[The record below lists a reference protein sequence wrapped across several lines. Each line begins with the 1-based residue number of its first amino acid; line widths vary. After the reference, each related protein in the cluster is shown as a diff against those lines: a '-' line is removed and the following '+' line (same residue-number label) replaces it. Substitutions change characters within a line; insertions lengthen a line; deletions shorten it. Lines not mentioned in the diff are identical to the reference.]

1 MNKSNMSLVDQLVE
15 LAKEIESEDP
25 IDFGMLQVDEEGA
38 YKLMAT
44 NVLEMY
50 LNNDKETRD
59 MILLATVVKLTV
71 ENFCLQLEKVK
82 RKNEH

>member
-1 MNKSNMSLVDQLVE
+1 MNLVDQLVE

-25 IDFGMLQVDEEGA
+25 IDFGMLNVDEDVA
-38 YKLMAT
+38 YRLMAT

-50 LNNDKETRD
+50 LNNDKDDRD

-82 RKNEH
+82 RNKYN